1 MKQPSKSPSAQAI
14 PLALLAIAL
23 LLLAINMR
31 APIVMLGSV
40 APILK
45 DALGLNDDMIGWLG
59 ALPMPAFA
67 LGSLLSPFIARR
79 FGLETTLVAMVGLI
93 ILSLIV
99 RVLDGA
105 SLFFV
110 GTAMMAIAIG
120 FVNTLGAPI
129 IKKHAPN
136 HIALMTGLLSLC
148 MSVFAGVI
156 AWAVLPITHAVGWR
170 LGMGLWA
177 AVGMATFIIWFIIA
191 RRSSAGSISSSTP
204 ASTITTQDRVPFNA
218 WRDINAWAL
227 AAFMGIQSM
236 LFYGLAAFLPMIG
249 VAKGLALEDATSL
262 ALTFQLAAP
271 FTIIGLTWL
280 IKRGVPVR
288 MAAMAAAILNTV
300 GVAGLIYLP
309 NHLHLWSLAMGLGAA
324 SIFTLSLMMF
334 SLRTH
339 DSDTARDVSGMVQA
353 VGYSIAF
360 FGPVMLGRLFE
371 HYQDWQMPLTALLS
385 LMVVNVGIAWF
396 ATRPYMFGKSQ

>member
-14 PLALLAIAL
+14 PIALLAIAL

-177 AVGMATFIIWFIIA
+177 VVGMATLIIWLIIA
-191 RRSSAGSISSSTP
+191 RRSSTGSTSSFTP
-204 ASTITTQDRVPFNA
+204 AGTITTQDRMPFNA

-249 VAKGLALEDATSL
+249 VAKGLTLEDATSL

-288 MAAMAAAILNTV
+288 MAAMVAAILNTV

-334 SLRTH
+334 SLRTY

-371 HYQDWQMPLTALLS
+371 YYQDWQMPLTALLS

-396 ATRPYMFGKSQ
+396 ATRPYMFGK